1 LLHKLKTVLV
11 SSILV
16 TSFFFSSTQNASAV
30 IDRVRDAHIDGGGG
44 CSTAS
49 VKFDPVLPT
58 DDLLWELDNP
68 VCIAY
73 GLGVGIT
80 LIGTEMAANYMC
92 NSTDLAKA
100 AQASKETIELA
111 AAKFAGF
118 WLTLKTIKRT
128 ISGVAS
134 CGTYTSECLASSGAS
149 FRCVQAAACCSGLVA
164 KVAAFAAAMAE
175 LKIIHQA
182 AVDSQE
188 NAHICGETWNTW
200 EERPAAQ
207 LDESDG
213 EGISGYQEGTL
224 PDNKFYVYGKKA
236 HSSQK
241 ALEDKYQAGLITP
254 DITNKEY
261 REYLYGG
268 IEKEDNDNSYG
279 GCSLPNWD
287 NATLDKILGYHDG
300 NQRYYMRGPK
310 IASNYACGRFLL
322 YKGSAK
328 NKKSARDAYECCKQ
342 RSQETICIE
351 EGNALA
357 GAIGGLVG
365 DSTDS
370 ALGMAGPIGGV
381 SGAIGGVAGA
391 IGGVAGTMGRAAAI
405 GGLVGDSTDSAL
417 GVVGLK
423 TKYKFCKLGER
434 CKVQNVWYEIHPA
447 KAIPNYICATT
458 YSVCPYNHN
467 LGGGTEIA
475 EYAPQHQ
482 DILTNHCQYLKH
494 CVKVPDV
501 PYIRTS
507 DLDGGWF
514 DSACFDLKGDSQN
527 NYGFTAQLLPI
538 NTKNFSAPI
547 AQCFKETLENV
558 FINKAGHTTCLD
570 PEESPNKDNICSSGY
585 LFREGSV
592 IEGQK
597 SFFQSIQDHLQT
609 AIKMVMTIAVTI
621 MGIGVLLT
629 GKTWDKKTLIMFIIK
644 LGLVA
649 FFALGTAWQDTFFV
663 GVSRTSMVLA
673 DIFMEVDVSKLEN
686 KRDGCQFPKYNA
698 QIMKDDG
705 VMDVANASYPKGR
718 EYLAIWDMLDCKI
731 ARALGFGLEAS
742 VPNLIYMILAGFLTG
757 GLGIIFFV
765 GVFIFAFY
773 LIALTVRALHIFL
786 ISSIAITILIYI
798 SPITITTCLFKR
810 TEGVFKKWRTNLISF
825 VLQPVILFCYLGIV
839 ITIFE
844 ATIIGDATFSG
855 DGINTPK
862 QIVCSTGNAANN
874 SIYCIFKINKVK
886 TMNALAP
893 LGIGL
898 PVLLDMDLEKMATI
912 SKGAFLMFIFTKFLD
927 QITKLASA
935 IVGGSELKSGSSGA
949 LAALGKAHGI
959 TKAVQSRGKNAT
971 QKFGGKIAKGVGSAI
986 KKGVGAAGRKGVSA
1000 PKDDAKSSARS
1011 KVNPDSSPPT
1021 GSS

>member
-1 LLHKLKTVLV
+1 MNIRPLFHKLKTTLV

-16 TSFFFSSTQNASAV
+16 ASFFLSSTQNASAV
-30 IDRVRDAHIDGGGG
+30 IDRVRGASIDGDGQ
-44 CSTAS
+44 CKTSKI
-49 VKFDPVLPT
+49 KFDPVGPN
-58 DDLLWELDNP
+58 DDILWELDNAI
-68 VCIAY
+68 CIAY
-73 GLGVGIT
+73 GAGVGIT

-100 AQASKETIELA
+100 AKASKETIELA
-111 AAKFAGF
+111 AAKSAGL
-118 WLTLKTIKRT
+118 WVTLKTIKRT
-128 ISGVAS
+128 ISGWAS
-134 CGTYTSECLASSGAS
+134 CSAYTSECGAS
-149 FRCVQAAACCSGLVA
+149 GGTSVFRCGQAAACCSGMAAKMVA
-164 KVAAFAAAMAE
+164 FGAAIAE
-175 LKIIHQA
+175 LKIIHEFA
-182 AVDSQE
+182 IDSQE

-236 HSSQK
+236 HSYQK
-241 ALEDKYQAGLITP
+241 KLEDKYQAGLITP
-254 DITNKEY
+254 DITKEEY

-268 IEKEDNDNSYG
+268 IEKEDNNG
-279 GCSLPNWD
+279 GCPLPNWD
-287 NATLDKILGYHDG
+287 DATLDKILGYHDG

-310 IASNYACGRFLL
+310 ISSNYACGRFLL
-322 YKGSAK
+322 YKGSAE

-351 EGNALA
+351 EG
-357 GAIGGLVG
+357 
-365 DSTDS
+365 S
-370 ALGMAGPIGGV
+370 
-381 SGAIGGVAGA
+381 
-391 IGGVAGTMGRAAAI
+391 
-405 GGLVGDSTDSAL
+405 
-417 GVVGLK
+417 
-423 TKYKFCKLGER
+423 KYKFCKLGER
-434 CKVQNVWYEIHPA
+434 CKVQNVWYEIHKA
-447 KAIPNYICATT
+447 KAVPNYVCATT

-475 EYAPQHQ
+475 EYDAEHQ

-507 DLDGGWF
+507 DLDGGWV

-570 PEESPNKDNICSSGY
+570 PDESPNKDNICSSGY

-629 GKTWDKKTLIMFIIK
+629 GKTWDKKTLIMFIVK

-663 GVSRTSMVLA
+663 GVSKSSMVLA
-673 DIFMEVDVSKLEN
+673 DIFMKVDVSHLET

-705 VMDVANASYPKGR
+705 VMDATNASYPKGR

-731 ARALGFGLEAS
+731 ARAMGFGLEAS
-742 VPNLIYMILAGFLTG
+742 VPNLIFMILAGFLTG

-798 SPITITTCLFKR
+798 SPITITACLFKR
-810 TEGVFKKWRTNLISF
+810 TEGIFKKWRTNLIGF
-825 VLQPVILFCYLGIV
+825 TLQPVLLFCYLGIV

-874 SIYCIFKINKVK
+874 SIYCIFKIKKVK

-893 LGIGL
+893 LGIGV
-898 PVLLDMDLEKMATI
+898 PVLLDMNSEKMATI
-912 SKGAFLMFIFTKFLD
+912 FKGAFLMFIFTKFLD
-927 QITKLASA
+927 TITKVIAVL
-935 IVGGSELKSGSSGA
+935 VGGAKLESGSSGA
-949 LAALGKAHGI
+949 LAALGKAYGI

-971 QKFGGKIAKGVGSAI
+971 QKWGGKAAKGVGGAV
-986 KKGVGAAGRKGVSA
+986 KRGVGAVGAAAGGGKRADA
-1000 PKDDAKSSARS
+1000 PKSSSGDTSTTNPRS
-1011 KVNPDSSPPT
+1011 PSGVTPNNPPT
-1021 GSS
+1021 G